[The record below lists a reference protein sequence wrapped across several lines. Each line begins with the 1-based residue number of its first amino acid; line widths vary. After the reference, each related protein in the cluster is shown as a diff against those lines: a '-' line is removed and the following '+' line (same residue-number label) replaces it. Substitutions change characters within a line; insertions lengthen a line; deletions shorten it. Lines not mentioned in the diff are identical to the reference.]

1 MRAAESVDRS
11 RHIIDPKRSPVVVAE
26 IKFGKV
32 PVKVLLA
39 NMVVSADDP
48 ALQDTEVAF
57 DSVGMRV
64 AAHVF
69 VLSVVNHF
77 MAGKCLAN
85 VQVAA
90 VSVGHQRGPLV
101 HVFAEQK
108 TEGVAIHSRDVMGAG
123 TIVTLD
129 KGVNHRLADAAP
141 PPAPIICET
150 TFSWRLL

>member
-108 TEGVAIHSRDVMGAG
+108 TEGVAHPLSRRGGSGKTLQPGKGGNLPLAGAP
-123 TIVTLD
+123 
-129 KGVNHRLADAAP
+129 P
-141 PPAPIICET
+141 PPAPII
-150 TFSWRLL
+150 

>member
-11 RHIIDPKRSPVVVAE
+11 RHIIDPERSPVVVAE

-64 AAHVF
+64 TY
-69 VLSVVNHF
+69 
-77 MAGKCLAN
+77 
-85 VQVAA
+85 QD
-90 VSVGHQRGPLV
+90 R
-101 HVFAEQK
+101 
-108 TEGVAIHSRDVMGAG
+108 
-123 TIVTLD
+123 
-129 KGVNHRLADAAP
+129 
-141 PPAPIICET
+141 
-150 TFSWRLL
+150 